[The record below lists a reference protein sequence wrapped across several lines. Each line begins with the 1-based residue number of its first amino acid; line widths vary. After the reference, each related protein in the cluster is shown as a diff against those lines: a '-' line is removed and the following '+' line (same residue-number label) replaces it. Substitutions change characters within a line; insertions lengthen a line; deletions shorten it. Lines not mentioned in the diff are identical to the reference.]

1 MDAKALPSASETLPP
16 ESSALP
22 PAEGALPPTDGALP
36 PADGALPL
44 AEGASPLPKR
54 ASPDATTA
62 EFAVAL
68 CAWFAERRPCVVAF
82 SGGVDSALIAAAAH
96 KALGDQALAV
106 TGVSDSLAQT
116 ELKGARETAWAIGIR
131 HVELPTREFTRPEY
145 LANTPRRCFH
155 CKTELYERIRHF
167 LSGFW
172 PSATLVNGANLDDL
186 GDFRP
191 GMAAADNFSVKSPL
205 IELGINKENV
215 RRLAQFWNLALWDK
229 PASPCLASRIAYG
242 EKVSPEKLAMVEA
255 AEDWFRAQGFRVV
268 RVRFHSEDLA
278 RIEVPRDELNRFA
291 DSDLRARAATK
302 LKELGFK
309 FVTLDLFGFQSGSLN
324 ILAALH

>member
-1 MDAKALPSASETLPP
+1 MDAKSLPSASVTLPP
-16 ESSALP
+16 DSA
-22 PAEGALPPTDGALP
+22 
-36 PADGALPL
+36 ALPL
-44 AEGASPLPKR
+44 ADEALLLTDRASTLPER

-62 EFAVAL
+62 GFAAAL
-68 CAWFAERRPCVVAF
+68 CAWLAERRPCVVAF
-82 SGGVDSALIAAAAH
+82 SGGVDSALVAAAAH
-96 KALGDQALAV
+96 QVLGDQALAV

-131 HVELPTREFTRPEY
+131 HVELPTREFARPDY

-191 GMAAADNFSVKSPL
+191 GMVAADNFNVKSPL
-205 IELGINKENV
+205 IELGIDKENV

-242 EKVSPEKLAMVEA
+242 EKVSPDKLAMVEA
-255 AEDWFRAQGFRVV
+255 AEDWFHGEGFPVV

-291 DSDLRARAATK
+291 SGDLRARAATK
-302 LKELGFK
+302 LKDLGFK